1 MKVLFTV
8 IYIMAISM
16 VRTEERCQ
24 LDTNTRAQLNKLFP
38 MLLNLGV
45 DLLKTKETIE
55 KRWFKDS
62 YESAD
67 IQFSVFPRQQR
78 TNKTTPESTLEIN
91 CRILKAFISLISN
104 FKRQFGA
111 FSAARDV
118 THQLQEIKWKS
129 GNINNFI
136 QAIKNA
142 LKKPGHDQLRT
153 AVIRPITSAAINST
167 RSFHGVR
174 TSAQSSATARPS
186 STTLTLHGIAL
197 QASAMLDDFYS
208 NIVIMQVDFMKVTK
222 ILCPKK

>member
-1 MKVLFTV
+1 MK
-8 IYIMAISM
+8 
-16 VRTEERCQ
+16 
-24 LDTNTRAQLNKLFP
+24 
-38 MLLNLGV
+38 
-45 DLLKTKETIE
+45 E

-67 IQFSVFPRQQR
+67 IPLSVFPSQQS
-78 TNKTTPESTLEIN
+78 TNKTTPQSTLEMN
-91 CRILKAFISLISN
+91 CRILKAFIPLISN

-129 GNINNFI
+129 GNIINFI
-136 QAIKNA
+136 QAIQNA
-142 LKKPGHDQLRT
+142 LKKPGQPST
-153 AVIRPITSAAINST
+153 AVIRRITSAAINST

-174 TSAQSSATARPS
+174 TSAQSPATARPS
-186 STTLTLHGIAL
+186 VTILTLHGIAV